1 MDDITHEMRLSQWT
15 ALLRE
20 CSNSGL
26 SKKEWMRANHI
37 KEKQFYYWQRRV
49 RNEVFQEL
57 SSTSV
62 PSHASFVELA
72 SYASADFQDYQ
83 AAATLRFADCTIEIH
98 NSISSDLLKRILQ
111 VITHV

>member
-49 RNEVFQEL
+49 RKEVFQEL

-62 PSHASFVELA
+62 PS
-72 SYASADFQDYQ
+72 YAYLLLNWLHLHQPISKTTRQLLHCALLTVPLKYI
-83 AAATLRFADCTIEIH
+83 TRF
-98 NSISSDLLKRILQ
+98 LQ
-111 VITHV
+111 TY